1 MPPFRRL
8 LRATR
13 ATHTTPLLALLLLAC
28 NPEELTCT
36 LRGDLTGLTVELSAM
51 PVGPFTVD
59 IVIPRS
65 TPTLPVSYTYRCDG
79 GQLCRTRTVIFPG
92 LVASDFTVRVTTNL
106 GVRETT
112 PPRPVRYTDEF
123 PNGPRCG
130 PRSTTATVQAGI
142 PE

>member
-1 MPPFRRL
+1 MPSIPRL
-8 LRATR
+8 RR
-13 ATHTTPLLALLLLAC
+13 ATHAALLLTLPLLLAC

-36 LRGDLTGLTVELSAM
+36 LAGDLTGLTVELSAV

-65 TPTLPVSYTYRCDG
+65 TPSLPVSYTYRCDG
-79 GQLCRTRTVIFPG
+79 GPLCRTRTVIFPG
-92 LVASDFTVRVTTNL
+92 LIATDFTVRVTTNL

-130 PRSTTATVQAGI
+130 PRSTTATVQASI

>member
-1 MPPFRRL
+1 MPPFISIP
-8 LRATR
+8 RATR
-13 ATHTTPLLALLLLAC
+13 TAPLLALPLLLAC

-36 LRGDLTGLTVELSAM
+36 LAGDLTGLTVELSAV

-65 TPTLPVSYTYRCDG
+65 TPSLPVSYTYRCDG
-79 GQLCRTRTVIFPG
+79 GQLCRTRSVIFPG
-92 LVASDFTVRVTTNL
+92 LVATDFTVRVTTNL